1 WNVLAHFRD
10 SIDSV
15 VLNPY
20 EHLVMKALWARYFKG
35 ALDEMPGVSRVWEIV
50 KKTIQQSEWYEA
62 LDLIETLVQY
72 FDKIDHTL
80 MRKCLAHVPKQMNS
94 VFEQELVGYRFLR
107 KEITPITAARDI
119 EAIEDTLEELTPY
132 SGAQQHLE
140 QAIKSLSDRANPN
153 YAQSISEAV
162 KAVEGVVQKLTESKA
177 PLGTGLN
184 RLEKAGIEIHPGLK
198 EALRT
203 MYGWASNDK
212 GIRHAASE
220 ASEVDQSLAKYMVI
234 ACSAFVSYLL
244 EESSKNAPPP
254 KN

>member
-1 WNVLAHFRD
+1 MASFAERIGQRAPRTVTQIDSLDTDTRTALWNVLAHFRD

-198 EALRT
+198 EAWRT
-203 MYGWASNDK
+203 MYG
-212 GIRHAASE
+212 
-220 ASEVDQSLAKYMVI
+220 
-234 ACSAFVSYLL
+234 
-244 EESSKNAPPP
+244 
-254 KN
+254 